1 MVASYNRKLK
11 RVCRAYGLIL
21 VEERNAKEPGTHPGT
36 QGHPRGDS
44 IYNYNFPECQ
54 TPIAW
59 NTSLKNTIDTATVMP
74 PHKTKSAPSV
84 QIISSQA

>member
-11 RVCRAYGLIL
+11 RVCRAYGLVL

-54 TPIAW
+54 TPITW
-59 NTSLKNTIDTATVMP
+59 NNSLKPTMEPIMVSP
-74 PHKTKSAPSV
+74 PHKAKSAPST
-84 QIISSQA
+84 QII